1 MNTQVPLGTQGQ
13 YQATAFF
20 SDGHSEEVT
29 ALTSWS
35 IDDSSIALI
44 TPKGDAAGFTVSKGV
59 GETTVSASYA
69 GLVASTSLM
78 VTDAELS
85 ELVISPASARVAA
98 GNSQSYN
105 VYGAYSDGLSK
116 ELTSQASWQGSN
128 DDIAYLNQ
136 QGVATSVA
144 VGEITVMA
152 TVQSLQMSATL
163 IVSDAV
169 LTRLAVVPKA
179 LTLAA
184 GNEGQLSATAYFSD
198 LSSQDVT
205 EQVTWFSD
213 DKFVAVINPEGVDG
227 GLVLGVGVGETK
239 ATASYQG
246 IEDNAAITVT
256 AALLEDV
263 TISPKRATAPVGV
276 EESFVLTA
284 RFSDDSTL
292 VVTDKAT
299 WQSSEP
305 NYATVNNQGLA
316 STHSQGV
323 TSIMGSY
330 QGLSDSAELDVTE
343 AIVTELQVSPITV
356 SVPQGTNGDF
366 VATAFY
372 SDGQTSDVTAQALW

>member
-44 TPKGDAAGFTVSKGV
+44 TPKGDAAGFMVSKGV

-69 GLVASTSLM
+69 GLVASASLM

-116 ELTSQASWQGSN
+116 ELTSQASWQGSI
-128 DDIAYLNQ
+128 DDIACLNQ

-144 VGEITVMA
+144 VGEITVLA
-152 TVQSLQMSATL
+152 TVQSLQISATL

-169 LTRLAVVPKA
+169 LTRLAMVPKA

-184 GNEGQLSATAYFSD
+184 GNEG
-198 LSSQDVT
+198 
-205 EQVTWFSD
+205 
-213 DKFVAVINPEGVDG
+213 
-227 GLVLGVGVGETK
+227 
-239 ATASYQG
+239 
-246 IEDNAAITVT
+246 
-256 AALLEDV
+256 
-263 TISPKRATAPVGV
+263 
-276 EESFVLTA
+276 
-284 RFSDDSTL
+284 
-292 VVTDKAT
+292 
-299 WQSSEP
+299 
-305 NYATVNNQGLA
+305 
-316 STHSQGV
+316 
-323 TSIMGSY
+323 
-330 QGLSDSAELDVTE
+330 
-343 AIVTELQVSPITV
+343 
-356 SVPQGTNGDF
+356 
-366 VATAFY
+366 
-372 SDGQTSDVTAQALW
+372 